1 MVSVRLSSKLE
12 ASGDFFL
19 RRIEW
24 HPKKIVFILRILE
37 KYAISLGKKK
47 TNKQRSHKSFL
58 KVYQKTHERTCAFLI
73 KQLFHSR
80 LLDMR

>member
-37 KYAISLGKKK
+37 KYAISLGEKK
-47 TNKQRSHKSFL
+47 NKQTK
-58 KVYQKTHERTCAFLI
+58 KPQKF
-73 KQLFHSR
+73 F
-80 LLDMR
+80 